1 MFDNLRNDVNSGPF
15 YEDDKTGAGR
25 DPSLLNSAAGTATPD
40 VRQKSTKLFGMT
52 AQQRFIIA
60 FMMMIAVCV
69 LGIMLLLITG
79 RFGLY

>member
-1 MFDNLRNDVNSGPF
+1 MFDNLRNDANSNPF
-15 YEDDKTGAGR
+15 YEDDKAQAE
-25 DPSLLNSAAGTATPD
+25 PTAET
-40 VRQKSTKLFGMT
+40 VVHTARSKSTKFLGMT

-69 LGIMLLLITG
+69 LGVMLLLITG

>member
-1 MFDNLRNDVNSGPF
+1 MFDHLRKDTNSNPF
-15 YEDDKTGAGR
+15 YEDDKVQDKSSAGAIA
-25 DPSLLNSAAGTATPD
+25 PTAQP
-40 VRQKSTKLFGMT
+40 KSTKFLGMT

-60 FMMMIAVCV
+60 TMMMIVVCV

>member
-1 MFDNLRNDVNSGPF
+1 MFDNLRDDANSSSF
-15 YEDDKTGAGR
+15 YENDKAQAKPIAGKVT
-25 DPSLLNSAAGTATPD
+25 PTARP
-40 VRQKSTKLFGMT
+40 KSTKFLGMT

-69 LGIMLLLITG
+69 LGVMLLLITG

>member
-1 MFDNLRNDVNSGPF
+1 MFDNLRNDVNSDPLYG
-15 YEDDKTGAGR
+15 DDKAQAK
-25 DPSLLNSAAGTATPD
+25 SAAGIVAPD
-40 VRQKSTKLFGMT
+40 AQPKPTKFLGMT
-52 AQQRFIIA
+52 AQQRFVIA

>member
-1 MFDNLRNDVNSGPF
+1 MFDNLRDDANSKPF
-15 YEDDKTGAGR
+15 YEDEKAQVR
-25 DPSLLNSAAGTATPD
+25 PAAGVVARP
-40 VRQKSTKLFGMT
+40 KSTKFLGMT

-69 LGIMLLLITG
+69 LGVMLLLITG

>member
-1 MFDNLRNDVNSGPF
+1 MFDNLRNDSNSSPF
-15 YEDDKTGAGR
+15 YDDEKAQVQ
-25 DPSLLNSAAGTATPD
+25 PAAWTATPTA
-40 VRQKSTKLFGMT
+40 RPKSTKFLGMT

-69 LGIMLLLITG
+69 LGVMLLLITG

>member
-1 MFDNLRNDVNSGPF
+1 MFDNLRDDANSGPL
-15 YEDDKTGAGR
+15 YEDDKAQVK
-25 DPSLLNSAAGTATPD
+25 SAAGTVAPNA
-40 VRQKSTKLFGMT
+40 RSKPTKFLGMT

-69 LGIMLLLITG
+69 LGVMLLLITG

>member
-1 MFDNLRNDVNSGPF
+1 MFDNLRNDANSGSF
-15 YEDDKTGAGR
+15 YEDDKVQAK
-25 DPSLLNSAAGTATPD
+25 PAAGAIAPTTRP
-40 VRQKSTKLFGMT
+40 KSAKFLGMT

-60 FMMMIAVCV
+60 VMMMIAVCV